1 MQLKINRDSFH
12 HPHFIT
18 NASLLGILYSFV
30 YKYNLYTQ
38 SFDKDTTIYMYMY
51 LYKTLL

>member
-18 NASLLGILYSFV
+18 ISGILYSFV

-38 SFDKDTTIYMYMY
+38 SIDKDTTYI
-51 LYKTLL
+51 K